1 MKKNNKPEQLHDA
14 YTFEKLVPL
23 FAAVGIFKHD
33 VVAFSVENKI
43 VTTYTSMF
51 KYVIDLNDSWDPF
64 LGDDFPWSLTV
75 TQLEEPANC

>member
-1 MKKNNKPEQLHDA
+1 MKKRNKPTQTRDD

-33 VVAFSVENKI
+33 VVAFSVENNI

-64 LGDDFPWSLTV
+64 LGDDLPWSLTV
-75 TQLEEPANC
+75 TQLEEPASC